1 MPRPLPAQHPG
12 DRARIDP
19 RLARHFPLARLGRDL
34 PHRLDEPFPAHR
46 PALLRHPS
54 SSSVVAV
61 LQSTI
66 PQYVQFVNYFVRTGP
81 VALDFL
87 PQVSDKMQYSLY
99 NDTRCDCEDEEAPI
113 APKVGAV
120 IRSLREQRGLNQA
133 ELARL
138 ADIQRSRLNRIENLN
153 RDRVDADVLARI
165 ARALDVTTDEI
176 YIQAG
181 ILRVP
186 NVEAA
191 LRRKR
196 MDRIFQQLSPARQEE
211 IIALAIALGS
221 MPVPLIRPSD
231 VLEKGD
237 QIENATEQDDE

>member
-1 MPRPLPAQHPG
+1 
-12 DRARIDP
+12 
-19 RLARHFPLARLGRDL
+19 
-34 PHRLDEPFPAHR
+34 
-46 PALLRHPS
+46 
-54 SSSVVAV
+54 
-61 LQSTI
+61 
-66 PQYVQFVNYFVRTGP
+66 
-81 VALDFL
+81 
-87 PQVSDKMQYSLY
+87 
-99 NDTRCDCEDEEAPI
+99 
-113 APKVGAV
+113 
-120 IRSLREQRGLNQA
+120 LREQRGLNQA